1 MQLVTRLPSPL
12 SPPAAQTIA
21 ATWTE
26 LQLDMVEYKT
36 TYKLRR

>member
-1 MQLVTRLPSPL
+1 M